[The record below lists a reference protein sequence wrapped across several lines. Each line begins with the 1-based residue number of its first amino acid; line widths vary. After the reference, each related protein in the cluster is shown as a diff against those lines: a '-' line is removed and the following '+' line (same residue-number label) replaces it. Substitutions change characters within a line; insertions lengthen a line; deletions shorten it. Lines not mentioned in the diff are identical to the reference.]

1 MEGRIAKQWSQ
12 LQPAVDAA
20 HSLFSVGIFNP
31 LEQGKKDNEE
41 IWVELLLMGHVKALQ
56 ETFQTPSADT
66 NTVLKALIVLDELN
80 VSTRVLEATGVGKQI
95 SKLRRS
101 NQNCEIGKH
110 ATALVAKWKEQVVA
124 QQLQQTRVETLRPS
138 ASSDNGYLAVPQN
151 MIFNGTDLSVHA
163 GACGRV
169 EVTAPREVCALKRSM
184 KQDISDSDS
193 ENDDLSLAQ
202 YVEKTIAAEGTTQ
215 DALQKHSSRPVQ
227 TCPEQSHRRDSSP
240 KMEAIRKKIKGFEEE
255 RLAEKERKRIRPV
268 DVIMHKSAKSRVAA
282 VVAVNDREPLG
293 TKHGAMMEKQGT
305 ATKQSSKEQS
315 RDISHR
321 SLLDVRVPTD
331 LRAKTRTLL
340 TDAIK
345 TGTYANGSQ
354 CNTEVIGQT
363 IEEELFR
370 RFSTAEKQYK
380 MKGMMLSANLRRVC
394 VHMQV
399 CLQRTRL

>member
-1 MEGRIAKQWSQ
+1 MMEGRIAKQWSQ

-138 ASSDNGYLAVPQN
+138 ASSDNG
-151 MIFNGTDLSVHA
+151 
-163 GACGRV
+163 V

-380 MKGMMLSANLRRVC
+380 MKGMMLSANLRRAASL
-394 VHMQV
+394 
-399 CLQRTRL
+399 CLKLLNGDVSVQNICEMDRVAFKEYLSK